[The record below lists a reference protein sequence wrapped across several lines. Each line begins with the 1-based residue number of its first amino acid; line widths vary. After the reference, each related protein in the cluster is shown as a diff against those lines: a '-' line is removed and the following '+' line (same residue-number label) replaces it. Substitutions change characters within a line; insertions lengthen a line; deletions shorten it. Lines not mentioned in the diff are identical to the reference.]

1 MNNEIHVKIGGDH
14 GGGSFKLSFQI
25 CNTKNPNSKSNT
37 VVFSIFEAKDR
48 RSNLK
53 IGTSRFT
60 EQIDRLQ
67 SSKFGDQR
75 VRVFL
80 SGDYE
85 FLSSA
90 YGITGANGRHPCL
103 YCIATKEEIQ
113 KPVDI
118 RGKFPVRTLET
129 LKENLAKFRDSGGNL
144 KNAKFNYNV
153 IDDPLFNIPI
163 DQASLPGLHIS
174 LGCFLKFFTM
184 FEDKCHSVDI
194 ALATKM
200 ANANQKTQEEEF
212 NKFIALTS
220 EIDLL
225 EKNIE
230 DCDEKIQLINDTI
243 IAAVMRDPNNED
255 KIKNMYQLRIEH
267 FEAKKIEKPNNFI
280 QMCNI
285 LPITVTK
292 LGYNGSDIHADAIL
306 HAENF
311 KQLFLHYSK
320 CHKTLNT
327 REVMNQDKIENFG
340 RYII

>member
-1 MNNEIHVKIGGDH
+1 M
-14 GGGSFKLSFQI
+14 
-25 CNTKNPNSKSNT
+25 
-37 VVFSIFEAKDR
+37 
-48 RSNLK
+48 
-53 IGTSRFT
+53 
-60 EQIDRLQ
+60 
-67 SSKFGDQR
+67 
-75 VRVFL
+75 
-80 SGDYE
+80 
-85 FLSSA
+85 
-90 YGITGANGRHPCL
+90 
-103 YCIATKEEIQ
+103 
-113 KPVDI
+113 